1 MKLQTTI
8 KLSALSLIL
17 ALILSMPMFTLV
29 SCGKTDDLPTDSQD
43 TTEAPETTEAPT
55 TETETETEALIGA
68 DVDPLLAKIAQK
80 MADSESYL
88 IFSIGD
94 SLTEGQG
101 ASSIDF
107 DYTAMFAK
115 KLGEKFPEKNIL
127 RIDGKRNNDTQSV
140 RYPSVPT
147 QVQVIEGATSKI
159 TVVRSGFGGHTVK
172 KITARSHD
180 FINKK
185 IKGETGDLFI
195 ICSGINDSAMGNKE
209 KYAIPPKY
217 KQQLSDLVDM
227 IYAAHP
233 EADVILMTPTYV
245 GQDGSSLRMH
255 VNAMKALAE
264 ERQIALIDLNKLWMD
279 HWIKGSENYG
289 QREWLKEGDSCHP
302 TDIGHEAIA
311 DEMIRALFGVKP
323 N

>member
-1 MKLQTTI
+1 MKLTKKI
-8 KLSALSLIL
+8 LIL
-17 ALILSMPMFTLV
+17 AVILSLV
-29 SCGKTDDLPTDSQD
+29 LSVFSACGTPVETPVD
-43 TTEAPETTEAPT
+43 TTDTAETTEAPT
-55 TETETETEALIGA
+55 TEAPTTEAETEPSLIGD

-80 MADSESYL
+80 IIDSESYL

-101 ASSIDF
+101 ASDKENL
-107 DYTAMFAK
+107 DYTAQFTN
-115 KLGEKFPEKNIL
+115 KLAELLPEKSVY
-127 RIDGKRNNDTQSV
+127 RVDGKRNNDTQSV
-140 RYPSVPT
+140 RYPSNPRRIT
-147 QVQVIEGATSKI
+147 TGTTNSKL

-180 FINKK
+180 FINKE

-217 KQQLSDLVDM
+217 KQQLSDLIDM

-233 EADVILMTPTYV
+233 DADVILMTPTYV
-245 GQDGSSLRMH
+245 GQDGSTLRMH
-255 VNAMKALAE
+255 ANAMRALAE

-279 HWIKGSENYG
+279 HWIEGSENYG
-289 QREWLKEGDSCHP
+289 QRDWLNSGVEDSCHP
-302 TDIGHEAIA
+302 SDIGHEAIA
-311 DEMIRALFGVKP
+311 DEMIRALFGTK
-323 N
+323 